1 MLKFVEFLNE
11 ATSVDDEMLG
21 HLTHTKDLP
30 HEAPQHG
37 HTAIDL
43 IHNFHKMRQGQSSNV
58 GASLKTDGGASVHV
72 VHDAKGV
79 GVSDKHRIARGV
91 VARTP
96 EEVDKHFGHQPQY
109 AASLKHL
116 LAHGHEFVGKGH
128 HVQGDLMHT
137 PGDPQSSHAK
147 GVTTTTPNRITY
159 KAKTSA
165 PVGFAAHTEVTKG
178 VAHAPTKGA
187 LKKSKNVFVPEP
199 NYKPDPSTYSAEDR
213 AKVEHHLGKARE
225 LMSAHS
231 THHLTPEHI
240 DPKKGGHFTTY
251 LNRTTRR
258 GEDASVEGYKSH
270 LKAEGEKAAS
280 KLKTAAGQEKARAK
294 FAGHIAHVDQHAEHF
309 QRSLDIRHHLGKA
322 TEHVLRGV
330 SHPDMETSIDGKKSQ
345 GEGIVLQ
352 KKDKAGKM
360 RPVSKLVPVKV
371 SNAILNNP
379 RFAKD
384 K

>member
-1 MLKFVEFLNE
+1 MLKFIEFLSE
-11 ATSVDDEMLG
+11 ASSVDDEMLG

-30 HEAPQHG
+30 HEAPKHG
-37 HTAIDL
+37 KTAIDL

-96 EEVDKHFGHQPQY
+96 EEIQHHFGHQPQY
-109 AASLKHL
+109 AASLTHL
-116 LAHGHEFVGKGH
+116 LKHGHEFVGKGH

-137 PGDPQSSHAK
+137 PGDPQSSHSK
-147 GVTTTTPNRITY
+147 GTTTTTPNRITY

-199 NYKPDPSTYSAEDR
+199 NYKAEPSTYSAEDR
-213 AKVEHHLGKARE
+213 AATEHHLGKARE
-225 LMSAHS
+225 LMSNHS
-231 THHLTPEHI
+231 THHLTPEHN

-258 GEDASVEGYKSH
+258 GETASVEGYKKH
-270 LKAEGEKAAS
+270 LSDEGTKAAG
-280 KLKTAAGQEKARAK
+280 KLKTAAGQEKAKAK
-294 FAGHIAHVDQHAEHF
+294 FAGLASHVDQHKEHF
-309 QRSLDIRHHLGKA
+309 QRSLDIRHHLGQA
-322 TEHVLRGV
+322 TEHVLKGV

-352 KKDKAGKM
+352 KKDKTGKM

-384 K
+384 

>member
-1 MLKFVEFLNE
+1 MLKFVEYLSE
-11 ATSVDDEMLG
+11 STSVDDEMLG

-37 HTAIDL
+37 NTAIDL
-43 IHNFHKMRQGQSSNV
+43 IHQFHKQRMGQSSTV
-58 GASLKTDGGASVHV
+58 GASLKTDGGSSVHV
-72 VHDAKGV
+72 IHDAKGV

-91 VARTP
+91 IARTP
-96 EEVDKHFGHQPQY
+96 EEVDQHFGHQPQY

-116 LAHGHEFVGKGH
+116 LAHGHEIVGKGH
-128 HVQGDLMHT
+128 HIQGDLMHT
-137 PGDPQSSHAK
+137 PGDETTKK
-147 GVTTTTPNRITY
+147 GKGTTSTTPNRITY
-159 KAKTSA
+159 KSKTEA
-165 PVGFAAHTEVTKG
+165 PVGLAVHTEVTNG
-178 VAHAPTKGA
+178 VAHAPTPGA

-199 NYKPDPSTYSAEDR
+199 KYKADPSTYSAEDR
-213 AKVEHHLGKARE
+213 AHVEHHLQAART
-225 LMSAHS
+225 LMNDHS

-258 GEDASVEGYKSH
+258 GEKASIEGYKAH
-270 LKAEGEKAAS
+270 LHAEGEKAAG
-280 KLKTAAGQEKARAK
+280 KLKTEAGKQKATAK
-294 FAGHIAHVDQHAEHF
+294 FAALSSHVDQHREHF
-309 QRSLDIRHHLGKA
+309 QRSLDIRHHLGQA
-322 TEHVLRGV
+322 TEHVLKGIE
-330 SHPDMETSIDGKKSQ
+330 HPDMETSIDGKKSQ

-352 KKDKAGKM
+352 KKDKTGKM

>member
-1 MLKFVEFLNE
+1 MLKFVEFLSE
-11 ATSVDDEMLG
+11 ATSVDDDMLG

-37 HTAIDL
+37 KTAIDL
-43 IHNFHKMRQGQSSNV
+43 IHQFHLHRMGQNSTV
-58 GASLKTDGGASVHV
+58 GASLKTDGGSSVHV
-72 VHDAKGV
+72 IHDAQGV

-96 EEVDKHFGHQPQY
+96 AEVDKHFGHQPQY

-128 HVQGDLMHT
+128 HIQGDLMHT
-137 PGDPQSSHAK
+137 PGDSVTTQKK
-147 GVTTTTPNRITY
+147 GVTSSTPNRITY
-159 KAKTSA
+159 TSKTKA
-165 PVGFAAHTEVTKG
+165 PVGFAVHTEVTKG
-178 VAHAPTKGA
+178 IAHAPTKGA

-199 NYKPDPSTYSAEDR
+199 KYTPNPDTYTAED
-213 AKVEHHLGKARE
+213 KKQVEHHLNKARA
-225 LMSAHS
+225 LMDEHE
-231 THHLTPEHI
+231 THHLTADHI
-240 DPKKGGHFTTY
+240 DPKKGGHFTIY

-258 GEDASVEGYKSH
+258 GEEASVEGYKKH
-270 LKAEGEKAAS
+270 LKAEGEKAAG
-280 KLKTAAGQEKARAK
+280 KLKTAAGQEKARNK
-294 FAGHIAHVDQHAEHF
+294 FASLATEVDDHRENF
-309 QRSLDIRHHLGKA
+309 QRSLDIRHHLGQA
-322 TEHVLRGV
+322 TEHVLKGIE
-330 SHPDMETSIDGKKSQ
+330 HPDMETSIDGKKSQ